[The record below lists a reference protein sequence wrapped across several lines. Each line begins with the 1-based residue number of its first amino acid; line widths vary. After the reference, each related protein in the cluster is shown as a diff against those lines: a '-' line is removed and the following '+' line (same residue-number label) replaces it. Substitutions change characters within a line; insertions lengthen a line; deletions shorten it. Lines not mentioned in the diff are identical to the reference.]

1 MKKVYLL
8 LMTVIIPQLLAAQ
21 ASDDFLRSTGKIY
34 SVVVV
39 LVIMFL
45 GLVFYVWRLDKKVK
59 QMEDERTD

>member
-1 MKKVYLL
+1 MKKAYLL
-8 LMTVIIPQLLAAQ
+8 LMIIIIPQLLVAQ

-34 SVVVV
+34 SVVVA

-59 QMEDERTD
+59 QMEDDWND